1 MHDINLH
8 RHFRV
13 FDVGIDLML
22 CFDLLNEINIKY
34 PFGYTFL
41 RHVCVF
47 VRFTLFFFLA
57 LISRANNTVMAT
69 VHALL
74 MNSSR
79 NI

>member
-47 VRFTLFFFLA
+47 VRFTLFFFFLA
-57 LISRANNTVMAT
+57 LISRANKTVTTT
-69 VHALL
+69 VHEQ
-74 MNSSR
+74 
-79 NI
+79 

>member
-41 RHVCVF
+41 YHVCVF
-47 VRFTLFFFLA
+47 VHFTPFFFFLWHSFREQTTP
-57 LISRANNTVMAT
+57 LR
-69 VHALL
+69 LL
-74 MNSSR
+74 FMHC
-79 NI
+79 